1 MLKKFLYILGSILVA
16 FLFFYEFSQTSLTN
30 FVDSIE
36 NKTFDVRQR
45 FASKN
50 KQASK
55 DIILVTI
62 DDASYEYALDNIGEW
77 PLPRGLYADVIE
89 FIETQNP
96 KLIAFDMLFVK
107 SAKNNALQDKKLA
120 NIFKKYD
127 NIITAMNFDY
137 QPIDLRTPQKLPKK
151 LTFSIKNKS
160 KNLNFE
166 ENTFTNYRPIID
178 EIINNTDNIGTVNIS
193 RSDDGVLRKAPILV
207 KYFDDFYPQMA
218 FLIGYKA
225 INNTFEKELLIDEKN
240 NIILK
245 DKKLPIDE
253 NGNVILNWYGDR
265 GNYQEVPLYKI
276 IKKINGENV
285 DLNTNFTDKI
295 VFIGIT
301 ANSLFDIKTTP
312 TDKLFPGV
320 EALATYTN
328 NVLDNNFIQKS
339 PTSCTILFSL
349 LLAIIIGFIVIKCSS
364 VALIIGLSALTYAVY
379 TALTFQIMKH
389 CNVWLEL
396 VSPLLFA
403 TIVFITMLIVKY
415 IIKSKDFDQQ
425 YKLATTDG
433 LTGLYNHRYFQEQM
447 TNALENAKRYESNFS
462 LIIIDIDYFKKFN
475 DNYGHQC
482 GDRVLRTVAQTL
494 RKNVRATD
502 IVCRY
507 GGEEMSIILP
517 NINKEDAIFTA
528 EKLCKIIA
536 EQEVQTT
543 NDKTTNVTISLGV
556 STFPQDAQ
564 TTQEMIK
571 TADERLYSAKEN
583 GRNRV
588 GK

>member
-1 MLKKFLYILGSILVA
+1 MLKKFLYILSSILVA

-30 FVDSIE
+30 FVDGIE

-45 FASKN
+45 YSAKN

-77 PLPRGLYADVIE
+77 PLPRGLYADVVD

-107 SAKNNALQDKKLA
+107 SAKNNAIQDKKLA
-120 NIFKKYD
+120 NVFKKYD

-137 QPIDLRTPQKLPKK
+137 QPTDLRIPQELPKK
-151 LTFSIKNKS
+151 LTFAIKSES
-160 KNLNFE
+160 KTLNFE

-178 EIINNTDNIGTVNIS
+178 EIIKNTDNIGTVNIS
-193 RSDDGVLRKAPILV
+193 RSDDGVLRKAPVLV
-207 KYFDDFYPQMA
+207 KYFDDLYPQMA
-218 FLIGYKA
+218 FLVSYKA

-245 DKKLPIDE
+245 NKKLPMDKD
-253 NGNVILNWYGDR
+253 GNVILNWYGKR
-265 GNYQEVPLYKI
+265 GNYKEVPLYKI
-276 IKKINGENV
+276 IKKMNGENV
-285 DLNTNFTDKI
+285 ELNTDFNNKI

-312 TDKLFPGV
+312 TDQLFPGV

-339 PTSCTILFSL
+339 PTCCTIIFSL
-349 LLAIIIGFIVIKCSS
+349 LLAIIIGLIVIKCSS
-364 VALIIGLSALTYAVY
+364 VALIIGLSTFTYAIY
-379 TALTFQIMKH
+379 TILTFQLMKH
-389 CNVWLEL
+389 CNIWLEL

-403 TIVFITMLIVKY
+403 TLVFITMLIVKY

-475 DNYGHQC
+475 DNFGHQC
-482 GDRVLRTVAQTL
+482 GDRVLKTVAQTL

-517 NINKEDAIFTA
+517 NINHDDAIFTA
-528 EKLCKIIA
+528 EKLCKIIS
-536 EQEVQTT
+536 ELDVQTS

-556 STFPQDAQ
+556 STFPQDGQ
-564 TTQEMIK
+564 NTQDLIK
-571 TADERLYSAKEN
+571 IADNRLYNAKEN
-583 GRNRV
+583 GRNQV
-588 GK
+588 GQ